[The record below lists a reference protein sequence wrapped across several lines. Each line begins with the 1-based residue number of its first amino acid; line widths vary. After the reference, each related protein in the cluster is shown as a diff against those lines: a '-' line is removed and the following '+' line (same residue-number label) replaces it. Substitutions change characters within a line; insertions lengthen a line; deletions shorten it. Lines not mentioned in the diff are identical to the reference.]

1 MRLRFNWGTGI
12 ALTYTVFAAATSAF
26 VAFAMDRRV
35 DLVSADYYA
44 QSLQLDRRMEAERN
58 ALALGTT
65 VAIAEVSGRTVRVS
79 LPRELAPAAT
89 GTIRLYRASS
99 APDDREL
106 ALAVNVNGYQD
117 VALDGLASGRWT
129 VQVQWTALG
138 RAYYLQRDV
147 MAR

>member
-1 MRLRFNWGTGI
+1 MTFRFNWGTGI
-12 ALTYTVFAAATSAF
+12 ALTYTAFAAATSAF

-35 DLVSADYYA
+35 DLVSPDYYA
-44 QSLQLDRRMEAERN
+44 RSLQLDRLMDAERN
-58 ALALGTT
+58 ALALGP
-65 VAIAEVSGRTVRVS
+65 ALSISEVSNRTVRVS

-99 APDDREL
+99 AAQDREL

-117 VALDGLASGRWT
+117 VALEGLASGRWT

>member
-1 MRLRFNWGTGI
+1 MTFRFNWGTGI
-12 ALTYTVFAAATSAF
+12 ALTYTAFAAATSTF

-35 DLVSADYYA
+35 DLVSPDYYA

-65 VAIAEVSGRTVRVS
+65 LSIAERSDRTIRVS
-79 LPRELAPAAT
+79 LPRELAAAAT

-106 ALAVNVNGYQD
+106 ALAVNVDGYQD
-117 VALDGLASGRWT
+117 VALDGLAAGRWT

-138 RAYYLQRDV
+138 RAYYVHRDV
-147 MAR
+147 IAR